1 MSDAAADAGA
11 KKKGGGKKKLIMIL
25 GAVVLLGGG
34 GAAAGFFAAGSVH
47 KETGPQEDP
56 NKPQLVLKGEDP
68 VAIGEEWAAKAK
80 EASHEGKTD
89 AGDHGGGE
97 GGGHASKGVDLPRP
111 KNPSAYQAT
120 YFQIPAPF
128 TSNMA
133 DSDAFAQVSIAV
145 STYYDQRVITAV
157 TTHEL
162 AIRSAI
168 LMMLAQEQEAD
179 LSTPKG
185 KEILQG
191 KLLKII
197 NDVLKANT
205 GFGGVDNV
213 YFTNFVI
220 Q

>member
-1 MSDAAADAGA
+1 MSDAPADAG
-11 KKKGGGKKKLIMIL
+11 KKKGGKNKLFIII
-25 GAVVLLGGG
+25 GAVALLGGG
-34 GAAAGFFAAGSVH
+34 GAAAGFYAAGSMH
-47 KETGPQEDP
+47 KEAGPQEDF
-56 NKPQLVLKGEDP
+56 NKPKLVLKGEDP
-68 VAIGEEWAAKAK
+68 VAIGEEAAAKAK
-80 EASHEGKTD
+80 EQ
-89 AGDHGGGE
+89 GGEHGE
-97 GGGHASKGVDLPRP
+97 GGASEGGAHGKGMDLPRP

-128 TSNMA
+128 TSNMM

-157 TTHEL
+157 QTHEL

-168 LMMLAQEQEAD
+168 LMMLAQEQETD
-179 LSTPKG
+179 LGTPQG
-185 KEILQG
+185 KEALQA

-197 NDVLKANT
+197 NDTLKAKT
-205 GFGGVDNV
+205 GYGGVDNV

>member
-11 KKKGGGKKKLIMIL
+11 GKKKGGGKKKLIMII
-25 GAVVLLGGG
+25 GAVALLGGG
-34 GAAAGFFAAGSVH
+34 GAAAGFFAAGSAH
-47 KETGPQEDP
+47 KEAGPQEDP

-80 EASHEGKTD
+80 EAAH
-89 AGDHGGGE
+89 AGSSESGAH
-97 GGGHASKGVDLPRP
+97 SKGVDLPRP
-111 KNPSAYQAT
+111 KNAVNYQAT

-128 TSNMA
+128 TSNMI
-133 DSDAFAQVSIAV
+133 DSDAFAQVSIAI

-157 TTHEL
+157 QTHEL
-162 AIRSAI
+162 AIRSAV
-168 LMMLAQEQEAD
+168 LLMLAQEQEID
-179 LSTPKG
+179 LSSPQG
-185 KEILQG
+185 KEALQA

-197 NDVLKANT
+197 NDTLKAQT